1 MKTISKSILLASLL
15 SIGINLKAQDSI
27 TIANPHADFPRA
39 ELGFRFMPTIS
50 AFDMETSSGGKIKGE
65 GTLGYGFGAFLG
77 FNFTDHIGMSGEIIY
92 NSLSQKY
99 KDADLERAINVRYVN
114 IPILLSL
121 NTGKSNPVN
130 LKIEAGPQIG
140 FNAGANVTS
149 SSGASTDT
157 VQTVFATKSGDF
169 GFAYGAGFEFVLNQ
183 RKTIR
188 MDLGFRGVY
197 GLVNI
202 SNTSKAN
209 GTDTYYILDR
219 AIVRTNSLY
228 LGMTLLF

>member
-1 MKTISKSILLASLL
+1 MKKSILFMSLF
-15 SIGINLKAQDSI
+15 SITAGTTLNAQDSI
-27 TIANPHADFPRA
+27 MIAKPHADFPRA
-39 ELGFRFMPTIS
+39 ELGFRLMPTIS
-50 AFDMETSSGGKIKGE
+50 AFDMQTSAGGKVQGE
-65 GTLGYGFGAFLG
+65 GTFGFGFGAFLG
-77 FNFTDHIGMSGEIIY
+77 FNFTDHIGMTGEIIY

-99 KDADLERAINVRYVN
+99 KDANLEREINVRYIN
-114 IPILLSL
+114 IPLMISL

-140 FNAGANVTS
+140 FNAGANITS
-149 SSGASTDT
+149 NSGASTDT

-169 GFAYGAGFEFVLNQ
+169 GFAYGAGLDFVLNS

-202 SNTSKAN
+202 SNTSKAS
-209 GTDTYYILDR
+209 GSDTYYILDR
-219 AIVRTNSLY
+219 AIVRTSSAY
-228 LGMTLLF
+228 IGMTLLF